1 VKIIRNRIM
10 EKTNRLYRSITT
22 RVFGG
27 VAGGIAEYFDVDPII
42 IRMLF
47 VIIAFAGGG
56 GALVYIILW
65 IAIPPRP
72 IVPPIYN
79 MGQGDP
85 SNPPPPPGT
94 ADAGSEPSQ
103 PYNAEPIP
111 PFDSKPEYRNRGGL
125 IGGLVLISLGC
136 IFLADRFIPH
146 INFGDL
152 WPIILV
158 VVGAVL
164 IVTNF
169 SDKDQNKNKFWQ
181 K

>member
-1 VKIIRNRIM
+1 M
-10 EKTNRLYRSITT
+10 EKTNRLYRSTT
-22 RVFGG
+22 SRVFGG

-72 IVPPIYN
+72 IFPPVFN
-79 MGQGDP
+79 MDP
-85 SNPPPPPGT
+85 GNPASPPPPPGT
-94 ADAGSEPSQ
+94 TEPGTNPSHA
-103 PYNAEPIP
+103 YNAEPVP
-111 PFDSKPEYRNRGGL
+111 PFDSKPVRMNRGGL
-125 IGGLVLISLGC
+125 IGGLILISLGC

-146 INFGDL
+146 IHFGDL

-169 SDKDQNKNKFWQ
+169 SDRGQDKNIF
-181 K
+181 

>member
-1 VKIIRNRIM
+1 M
-10 EKTNRLYRSITT
+10 EKTNRLYRSTT
-22 RVFGG
+22 SRVFGG

-56 GALVYIILW
+56 GVLVYFILW

-72 IVPPIYN
+72 IDPFTFN
-79 MGQGDP
+79 MGQGDS
-85 SNPPPPPGT
+85 SNPPPPPGM
-94 ADAGSEPSQ
+94 AEPGSESSQ
-103 PYNAEPIP
+103 AFDASPFP
-111 PFDSKPEYRNRGGL
+111 PVDSKPEYRSRGGL
-125 IGGLVLISLGC
+125 IGGLILISLGC

-169 SDKDQNKNKFWQ
+169 SDKDRNKS
-181 K
+181 